1 MSAWETGDR
10 GTKNHQVN
18 QGGPRPSG
26 WTVPAGGWVTHI
38 SAHHGSRDSH
48 LPAAMRKKEEGGIQL
63 PKENARSWY
72 KETMTNSTA
81 NFSKPQASQASFPVP
96 LEVPPP
102 PHTHMQ
108 THSSSV
114 AVCTAPLFLL
124 LQVLAA
130 PAMQDDPPQE
140 HWTHKQILEMS
151 EFYPRHGV
159 NMCADTVQAFKTDR
173 FANPD
178 FPFLLGDHLANHHS
192 LHKTLFSLIK
202 WDSW

>member
-1 MSAWETGDR
+1 M
-10 GTKNHQVN
+10 
-18 QGGPRPSG
+18 
-26 WTVPAGGWVTHI
+26 
-38 SAHHGSRDSH
+38 
-48 LPAAMRKKEEGGIQL
+48 

-96 LEVPPP
+96 SEVPPP

-124 LQVLAA
+124 SFSKSRQLQQCRMIPLRNT
-130 PAMQDDPPQE
+130 E
-140 HWTHKQILEMS
+140 HTGQILEMS
-151 EFYPRHGV
+151 EFYPWHGV

-178 FPFLLGDHLANHHS
+178 FPLLLGDHLANHHS

-202 WDSW
+202 WDS

>member
-1 MSAWETGDR
+1 M
-10 GTKNHQVN
+10 
-18 QGGPRPSG
+18 
-26 WTVPAGGWVTHI
+26 
-38 SAHHGSRDSH
+38 
-48 LPAAMRKKEEGGIQL
+48 

-124 LQVLAA
+124 SFSKSRQLQQCRMIPLRNTEHTGRSWRCLSFIHGMVSTCVQTQCKHLRQTVL
-130 PAMQDDPPQE
+130 
-140 HWTHKQILEMS
+140 QILIFH
-151 EFYPRHGV
+151 FYWVTIWLITIASVR
-159 NMCADTVQAFKTDR
+159 
-173 FANPD
+173 
-178 FPFLLGDHLANHHS
+178 
-192 LHKTLFSLIK
+192 LFSLIK
-202 WDSW
+202 WDS